1 MLFILHTKYIL
12 VSIIIIIFTTAC
24 KQTTPTED
32 SSTEKQSMSLYMKDI
47 RYFIDSTYTD
57 STNLSLIVD
66 FKYLDIN
73 KKINDCS
80 LEKSTELYS
89 KIIHSDSC
97 TEFPIFEI
105 KNSHMSVLVIGK
117 KSQWATIWATYLVD
131 RNLKTIKKVNIY
143 YKAEV
148 PGLGVGISST
158 EFEDQFINLPIQVV
172 GHSFSLKQ
180 DEKVIIQGESVIDG
194 ISGATLSS
202 KTIIEVSNNLELFE
216 EYLH

>member
-1 MLFILHTKYIL
+1 MNYIKNVLFG
-12 VSIIIIIFTTAC
+12 IIIMMITSGC
-24 KQTTPTED
+24 NQTTTKEESPTEEQL
-32 SSTEKQSMSLYMKDI
+32 TSMYMRDI
-47 RYFIDSTYTD
+47 GHFIDTTYTD
-57 STNLSLIVD
+57 STDLSSIVD
-66 FKYLDIN
+66 FKYLDMN

-97 TEFPIFEI
+97 TEFPIFEV
-105 KNSHMSVLVIGK
+105 KNSNISVLVIGK
-117 KSQWATIWATYLVD
+117 KSQWATIWAMYLVD
-131 RNLKTIKKVNIY
+131 RNSKTIKKVEIY

-158 EFEDQFINLPIQVV
+158 EFENQFINLPIQVN
-172 GHSFSLKQ
+172 GHSFGLKQ
-180 DEKVIIQGESVIDG
+180 DEKIIIQGESVIDG

-202 KTIIEVSNNLELFE
+202 KTIIEVSNNLELFK

>member
-1 MLFILHTKYIL
+1 MIT
-12 VSIIIIIFTTAC
+12 SGC
-24 KQTTPTED
+24 NQTTTKEESPTE
-32 SSTEKQSMSLYMKDI
+32 EQLMSMYMRDI
-47 RYFIDSTYTD
+47 GHFIDTTYTD
-57 STNLSLIVD
+57 STDLGSIVD

-97 TEFPIFEI
+97 TEFPIFEV
-105 KNSHMSVLVIGK
+105 KNSNISVLVIGH
-117 KSQWATIWATYLVD
+117 KSQWATIWAMYLVD
-131 RNLKTIKKVNIY
+131 RNMKTIKKVDIY

-158 EFEDQFINLPIQVV
+158 EFEDQFINLPIQIS
-172 GHSFSLKQ
+172 GHSFGLKQ
-180 DEKVIIQGESVIDG
+180 DEKIIIQGGNIIDG

-202 KTIIEVSNNLELFE
+202 TTIIEVSNKLELFN
-216 EYLH
+216 EYLR

>member
-1 MLFILHTKYIL
+1 MIT
-12 VSIIIIIFTTAC
+12 SGC
-24 KQTTPTED
+24 NQTTTKEESPTEEQL
-32 SSTEKQSMSLYMKDI
+32 TSMYMRDI
-47 RYFIDSTYTD
+47 GHFIDTTYTD
-57 STNLSLIVD
+57 STDLSSIVD
-66 FKYLDIN
+66 FKYLDMN

-97 TEFPIFEI
+97 TEFPIFEV
-105 KNSHMSVLVIGK
+105 KNSNISVLVIGK
-117 KSQWATIWATYLVD
+117 KSQWATIWAMYLVD
-131 RNLKTIKKVNIY
+131 RNSKTIKKVEIY

-158 EFEDQFINLPIQVV
+158 EFENQFINLPIQVN
-172 GHSFSLKQ
+172 GHSFGLKQ
-180 DEKVIIQGESVIDG
+180 DEKIIIQGESVIDG

-202 KTIIEVSNNLELFE
+202 KTIIEVSNNLELFK

>member
-1 MLFILHTKYIL
+1 MIT
-12 VSIIIIIFTTAC
+12 SGC
-24 KQTTPTED
+24 KQTTTKEESPTEEQL
-32 SSTEKQSMSLYMKDI
+32 TSMYMRDI
-47 RYFIDSTYTD
+47 GHFIDTTYTD
-57 STNLSLIVD
+57 STDLSSIVD

-97 TEFPIFEI
+97 TEFPIFEV
-105 KNSHMSVLVIGK
+105 KNSNISVLVIGQ
-117 KSQWATIWATYLVD
+117 KSQWATIWAIYLVD
-131 RNLKTIKKVNIY
+131 RNLKTIKKVDIY

-158 EFEDQFINLPIQVV
+158 EFEDQFINLPIQIS
-172 GHSFSLKQ
+172 GHSFGLKQ
-180 DEKVIIQGESVIDG
+180 DEKIIIQGGNIIDG

-202 KTIIEVSNNLELFE
+202 TAIIEVSNKLELFND
-216 EYLH
+216 YLN

>member
-1 MLFILHTKYIL
+1 MLFKVHTKYIL
-12 VSIIIIIFTTAC
+12 VSIIVIIFTTAC

-47 RYFIDSTYTD
+47 RYFIDTTYTD
-57 STNLSLIVD
+57 STELSSIVD
-66 FKYLDIN
+66 FKFLDSN
-73 KKINDCS
+73 RKINECD
-80 LEKSTELYS
+80 LEKITELYS

-97 TEFPIFEI
+97 TEFPIFEV
-105 KNSHMSVLVIGK
+105 KNSNISVLIIGK

-148 PGLGVGISST
+148 PGLGVGISSA
-158 EFEDQFINLPIQVV
+158 EFEDQFINLPIQIS
-172 GHSFSLKQ
+172 GHSFGLKQ
-180 DEKVIIQGESVIDG
+180 DEKIIIQGESLIDG

-202 KTIIEVSNNLELFE
+202 KTIIEVSNNLELFK